1 VEGVE
6 EGGGILMSK
15 EDPSLDWTTEDEFSF
30 LREYIL
36 HNQSGFMKYRELILR
51 DKRRWDSTVDV
62 GRVKRFLLGI

>member
-1 VEGVE
+1 VAGIE
-6 EGGGILMSK
+6 EGGGVLMP
-15 EDPSLDWTTEDEFSF
+15 ESLDWTTEDELSF

-36 HNQSGFMKYRELILR
+36 HNHSGFMKYRELILR